1 MQAPPPDVQPLP
13 VQAETQLQAPVII
26 PTVTSEVVPKAP
38 TPFERNPVSQL
49 NLALHILAFILI
61 VNAIFA
67 NAWLVN
73 ETATENIQSLT
84 EVGLYE
90 TNASTCVDLLG
101 ISSCEEITT
110 DYSETYANC
119 TTLLTELNITNG
131 STHDA
136 CEQIGEMSTAGF
148 VATPFFVIGALVF
161 LACAVL
167 SVREIINGSKG
178 ANWIIPTSA
187 TGITA
192 TGLSLWAILIPE
204 MGEVEFEFGYA
215 LWFMIIAVLSGIT
228 SLFSGSLAGFVA
240 GPSRMRANGVRAG
253 DDNSEFVL
261 KESSDG
267 DTTLSILVEE
277 EIIRVVRTSR
287 IGATNKTEDL
297 LATKRDA
304 FTGYSHER
312 YDWLDDYRQ
321 GWWAIMGV
329 GLITSLTISPFFI
342 SLLVIGALLVLLQLM
357 DPERFVISTSSGDH
371 SFMVNRW
378 RSNRELTNLAMELVD
393 GVMLEVLAGK
403 NMDSSTL
410 DFRAEAIANNF
421 RDGEKGRQQQIEE
434 MSNEKATKTAEKA
447 AEKAA
452 QKAAKAEV
460 ASASIPPPPVQ
471 AYIPPPGPAAGQQIQ
486 PPAPQAVP
494 ATQSGDAFQDWPAP
508 PSDTPG
514 GDTAALPEG
523 MPTPPEFVAPPVG
536 IIPPPPAAVMPPTPP
551 AGMIPPPPMAGI
563 PPPPMAGIPPPPMA
577 GIPPPPPGVIGME
590 DLSSNASPIEIPVS
604 AAPRN
609 DQLTSDEKDN
619 ILSDLN

>member
-1 MQAPPPDVQPLP
+1 MQAPPPDVQPLS
-13 VQAETQLQAPVII
+13 VHAETQLQAPAAM
-26 PTVTSEVVPKAP
+26 PAVTPEVVTKEA

-49 NLALHILAFILI
+49 NLALHTLAFILI

-73 ETATENIQSLT
+73 ETTTENIQSST
-84 EVGLYE
+84 EFGLYE

-101 ISSCEEITT
+101 LSSCEEITT

-119 TTLLTELNITNG
+119 TTVLTELNITNG
-131 STHDA
+131 SPHDA
-136 CEQIGEMSTAGF
+136 CEKIGELSTAGF

-167 SVREIINGSKG
+167 SVREVINGSKG

-434 MSNEKATKTAEKA
+434 MSNEKATKSAQ
-447 AEKAA
+447 KAA
-452 QKAAKAEV
+452 QKAAKAEA
-460 ASASIPPPPVQ
+460 ASAPIPPPPVQ
-471 AYIPPPGPAAGQQIQ
+471 AYIPPPGPAAGQQAQ

-494 ATQSGDAFQDWPAP
+494 AQSGDTFQDWPAP

-523 MPTPPEFVAPPVG
+523 MPTPPEFVAPPV
-536 IIPPPPAAVMPPTPP
+536 PPAAVMPPPP
-551 AGMIPPPPMAGI
+551 MAGMIPPPPMAGI

-577 GIPPPPPGVIGME
+577 GIPPPPAMMGMD
-590 DLSSNASPIEIPVS
+590 DLSSSAGPIEIPVA

-609 DQLTSDEKDN
+609 DQLSTDEKDN